1 MKLSLRKTTLVA
13 AVLMTLS
20 VVRILFSEVIYDFL
34 LEGHPIR
41 TIVFNDMMF
50 CVVAMAIA
58 VFFWGVWK
66 YRDEMPRL
74 EKISVFVLIGSVL
87 LFVVLYFVA
96 SMCYNPTFTYF
107 QLVYRATCMVAFWYF
122 YHLVKTSSGAKEC
135 EDSYNSHY
143 YALMIAIVLFV
154 TIVALVVSDVLWY
167 FVSADYFSVWHIG
180 ASSISILTFVLLL
193 FWGGSLAMPWL
204 ERAEIGEV
212 TDKLVFEKKQQIV
225 AKISIAIF
233 IGLVLCFFA
242 LRLGVF
248 GIWYAHYNRYVVGGV
263 VLIFCLALL
272 VCWFYN
278 AMCFVQR
285 KTPDSWLKRFNKNI
299 LRVLVGLI
307 ALGCIFFGVGQYI
320 YYETN
325 LFDVDVIEIIFGILF
340 CILCILTLFIIFVGW
355 FLNTFVVFLS
365 SKSFVLDENRLR
377 KIKRWALWGMVLLIV
392 VGGLSAWVKYIKD
405 NVQQE
410 EEEQNERYRLI
421 HGDLQYSDSIVINT
435 TWRKNKV
442 YNINTKKYLHEEEI
456 DDILPFDMVS
466 ESRVV
471 YVDTAYNRGYLNVV
485 TGEIDIKAE
494 YDYAWLFSE
503 GVAAVVKDDKIG
515 FIDKDNNV
523 VIPFQYPMYA
533 SYAPY
538 TYRFYSGYCKM
549 TDEEGRC
556 GLIDHSGAWVIEP
569 KYQRIKKPVFGKY
582 RKVKLNDKWG
592 LLDENLKLILPTK
605 YDHITVVDSM
615 ATRFEVTYEGKMY
628 ELDRSGKLL
637 KQIDYSY
644 MHPFYEPKGRYGSYE
659 RTSGRYMQVWVRQ
672 EYEVDCEG
680 GNYKFSVENNLDY
693 CGLCFR
699 TGIID
704 VIENKIVV
712 PIKYCK
718 IEFDN
723 LPKEIDVER
732 SLVFKCIGPYSRL
745 HSYRENEE
753 WITLEGKKVRVKYE

>member
-1 MKLSLRKTTLVA
+1 VIFDLFLS
-13 AVLMTLS
+13 
-20 VVRILFSEVIYDFL
+20 
-34 LEGHPIR
+34 GHPIR
-41 TIVFNDMMF
+41 TSLFGDMVW
-50 CVVAMAIA
+50 CVAAMAIA

-74 EKISVFVLIGSVL
+74 EKRNLFVLMAS
-87 LFVVLYFVA
+87 VVLFLVLYVVGHNTY
-96 SMCYNPTFTYF
+96 SPTFYYF
-107 QLVYRATCMVAFWYF
+107 QLGYRGICIAALWYF
-122 YHLVKTSSGAKEC
+122 YHLVKTNNGVRDC
-135 EDSYNSHY
+135 VDSYNSHS
-143 YALMIAIVLFV
+143 YALMIAGVLCV
-154 TIVALVVSDVLWY
+154 AVVALVVSDALWY
-167 FVSADYFSVWHIG
+167 FVSADYFGSWHYSAG
-180 ASSISILTFVLLL
+180 SISVFSFVPLL
-193 FWGGSLAMPWL
+193 FWIGSLVMPWL
-204 ERAEIGEV
+204 ETVEIGKA
-212 TDKLVFEKKQQIV
+212 TDKMVLTKKQQV
-225 AKISIAIF
+225 LSKISVVILCV
-233 IGLVLCFFA
+233 LVLCHFA
-242 LRLGVF
+242 LNMGMFSYWGYYRYELGSGYLF
-248 GIWYAHYNRYVVGGV
+248 LY
-263 VLIFCLALL
+263 FALFL
-272 VCWFYN
+272 CWLYS
-278 AMCFVQR
+278 AICSAKKETQ
-285 KTPDSWLKRFNKNI
+285 DSWLKRFNKNI

-410 EEEQNERYRLI
+410 EEEQNEVYQLKL
-421 HGDLQYSDSIVINT
+421 GDLRYSDSIVINT
-435 TWRKNKV
+435 RLEAKV
-442 YNINTKKYLHEEEI
+442 YNINTKTYLHNDEI
-456 DDILPFDMVS
+456 YYILPFDTVA
-466 ESRVV
+466 ESKIV
-471 YVDTAYNRGYLNVV
+471 YVDSAYNRGYLNVV

-569 KYQRIKKPVFGKY
+569 KYQRIKKPVFNRY
-582 RKVKLNDKWG
+582 RKVKLDGKWG
-592 LLDENLKLILPTK
+592 LLDENLKLILPIK
-605 YDHITVVDSM
+605 YDHITVLDSM
-615 ATRFEVTYEGKMY
+615 ATRFEVTYEGMMY
-628 ELDRSGKLL
+628 EIDRKGKLSSQL
-637 KQIDYSY
+637 GYSY

-672 EYEVDCEG
+672 EDEVDY
-680 GNYKFSVENNLDY
+680 NVENYNFSIEYDLDN

-704 VIENKIVV
+704 VIENKVVV
-712 PIKYCK
+712 PVKYCEIK
-718 IEFDN
+718 FDN
-723 LPKEIDVER
+723 LPREIDAES
-732 SLVFKCIGPYSRL
+732 SLVFKCIGPYKRSWW
-745 HSYRENEE
+745 YAEE
-753 WITLEGKKVRVKYE
+753 DTDWITLDSKKVRIKYE